1 MDSLDESPYMTY
13 AVDVLPGKSKI
24 IPAVTHVNNTCRIQ
38 TLKQEQNKN
47 YYELINEFYK
57 LTDVPMVLNTSF
69 NLAGDTM
76 VETIEDAL
84 RTLRNSE
91 LEYLY
96 LPEIKK
102 LIHVP
107 NK

>member
-1 MDSLDESPYMTY
+1 METY
-13 AVDVLPGKSKI
+13 
-24 IPAVTHVNNTCRIQ
+24 
-38 TLKQEQNKN
+38 QEQNKN

-84 RTLRNSE
+84 KTLRLSE

-96 LPEIKK
+96 LPETKK